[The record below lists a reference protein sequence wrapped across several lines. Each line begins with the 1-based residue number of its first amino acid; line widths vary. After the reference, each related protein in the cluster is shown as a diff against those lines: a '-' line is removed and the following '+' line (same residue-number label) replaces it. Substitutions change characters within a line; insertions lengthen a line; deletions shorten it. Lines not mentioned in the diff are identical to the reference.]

1 MQRRP
6 RRLPLL
12 TVSANREVAE
22 RRVDEGLA
30 LLDDLGTLGVLR
42 SNKSRGQPLGQPFDY
57 TETFYNSKLLLS
69 ALGYLSPVATRGKP
83 NTRVTSRKVAVCSRN

>member
-1 MQRRP
+1 MYRP
-6 RRLPLL
+6 EYFQTIKKLVDSSFRQPR
-12 TVSANREVAE
+12 SGRAK
-22 RRVDEGLA
+22 VDEGLA

-42 SNKSRGQPLGQPFDY
+42 SNKSRGQLFDY